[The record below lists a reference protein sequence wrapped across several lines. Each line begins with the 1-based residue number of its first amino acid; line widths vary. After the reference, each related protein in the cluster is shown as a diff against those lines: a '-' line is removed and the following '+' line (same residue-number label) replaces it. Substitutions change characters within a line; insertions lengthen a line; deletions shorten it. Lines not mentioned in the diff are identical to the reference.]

1 MGTFNIGTWTTNTM
15 DVTLT
20 KPYDAEVE
28 YLESTGT
35 QWIDTLYQPNASN
48 FGYVADIMF
57 FNDLAGTRT
66 IAGCWGPSWAG
77 TGYCFSLGGNYRGG
91 YAASNKNWRGGD
103 GNTTTTPRIQL
114 GVRSIV
120 SVVNQ
125 NDEENG
131 QFHVKI
137 TSPLVNETQLFDNPY
152 SGNVQINTFAICG
165 IKMNAYPGNIAEI
178 AHCRIYRFQLLEYST
193 VVRDFIPVRFTNEL
207 GESEGAL
214 YDKVTKQLFRNQG
227 TGSFL

>member
-120 SVVNQ
+120 SVVN
-125 NDEENG
+125 
-131 QFHVKI
+131 
-137 TSPLVNETQLFDNPY
+137 
-152 SGNVQINTFAICG
+152 
-165 IKMNAYPGNIAEI
+165 
-178 AHCRIYRFQLLEYST
+178 
-193 VVRDFIPVRFTNEL
+193 
-207 GESEGAL
+207 
-214 YDKVTKQLFRNQG
+214 
-227 TGSFL
+227 